1 MIIEFTVQNL
11 EAVGLGPMDS
21 PQRVVVKGRVNY
33 RTESR
38 SFGMRC
44 REWLEM
50 GYTVTTWKS
59 ED

>member
-1 MIIEFTVQNL
+1 MIIAYMVRNL
-11 EAVGLGPMDS
+11 EAAGLGPIDS
-21 PQRVVVKGRVNY
+21 PDRTVAKGRVNY

-44 REWLEM
+44 REWLDR
-50 GYTVTTWKS
+50 GYTVTTWKD